1 MEEKRYI
8 GYEIK
13 SISHLI
19 RRKLDVTFSAPE
31 YDGMTGVQHAIMG
44 YIMRHAKQ
52 GEVFQRDIEKEF
64 SLRRSTVTV
73 MLQGLE
79 QKGYILREPV
89 SRDGRLKKIIL
100 TEKAQKLQE
109 RTQSEMERFHQA
121 LEEPL
126 SEEEK
131 EQLFFLLGKI
141 KQNLIK

>member
-44 YIMRHAKQ
+44 YIICHTQK

-73 MLQGLE
+73 MLQNLE

-100 TEKAQKLQE
+100 TEKAKKLQE
-109 RTQSEMERFHQA
+109 RTQSEMERFHRA

-126 SEEEK
+126 SEDEK

>member
-44 YIMRHAKQ
+44 YIMYHTQK

-73 MLQGLE
+73 MLQNLE

-100 TEKAQKLQE
+100 TEKAKKLQE
-109 RTQSEMERFHQA
+109 RTQSEMERFHRA

-126 SEEEK
+126 SEDEK

>member
-19 RRKLDVTFSAPE
+19 RRKLDIAFSAPE

-44 YIMRHAKQ
+44 YIMHHAKQ

-73 MLQGLE
+73 MLQGFE
-79 QKGYILREPV
+79 QKGYILRVPV
-89 SRDGRLKKIIL
+89 SRDARLKKIVL
-100 TEKAQKLQE
+100 TEKAEQLQE
-109 RTQSEMERFHQA
+109 RSWREMERFHQK
-121 LEEPL
+121 LEENL
-126 SEEEK
+126 SEDEK
-131 EQLFFLLGKI
+131 EQLLNLLGKI

>member
-44 YIMRHAKQ
+44 YIMCHTQK

-73 MLQGLE
+73 MLQNLE

-100 TEKAQKLQE
+100 TEKAKKLQE
-109 RTQSEMERFHQA
+109 RTQSEMERFHRA

-126 SEEEK
+126 SEDEK